1 MKRKYAVLCIL
12 AGTVGDRVYRRTE
25 RKYLANE
32 WRIFQRVALLQS
44 GRRSDFHGVPAV
56 SDL

>member
-32 WRIFQRVALLQS
+32 WSIFHLAALLQI
-44 GRRSDFHGVPAV
+44 GRRPDFHGVPAV

>member
-25 RKYLANE
+25 RKYLENE
-32 WRIFQRVALLQS
+32 WRIF
-44 GRRSDFHGVPAV
+44 
-56 SDL
+56 